1 MLARL
6 VQLTRSL
13 YPAAGTVTEDDDSS
27 IGRCVTP
34 HASLAK
40 SVVQPPLRDQVHLIR
55 PHAFRYHAG
64 GCCSLRQ
71 TTTPRSVK
79 PYHSPLSPKYIRL
92 ASGFRFFFTLHDPR
106 FAGCPRSAYG
116 NDVPA
121 ATACHQAVLALRTA
135 SHRATIMQRP
145 TLRPTTTP
153 HHLPCSASF
162 ILMDDL
168 KR

>member
-79 PYHSPLSPKYIRL
+79 PYHSPLSPNYTTRVSLVALGLHMATMFLQQQLVIRRCL
-92 ASGFRFFFTLHDPR
+92 LCARR
-106 FAGCPRSAYG
+106 VI
-116 NDVPA
+116 VPPSCKGQHYA
-121 ATACHQAVLALRTA
+121 
-135 SHRATIMQRP
+135 QRP
-145 TLRPTTTP
+145 LHTTFRAQ
-153 HHLPCSASF
+153 HHLS
-162 ILMDDL
+162 
-168 KR
+168 